1 MWPFKTRWGLPSV
14 CHAAAVPS
22 TVRVQLAAP
31 AVSQIEGVEIVQ
43 HGQQVCNTRRTVAP
57 AFARRYGG
65 SQDLRVPAPWRG
77 DLGEDGVA
85 PLRAPEG
92 RALHMFLPTNSVSDF
107 IRSRHPDV
115 FCAACIA
122 KRSNIPEKTVREALQ
137 VVALRLGF
145 GFGLRTCRGC
155 GRTVVVV
162 KVEAIPPHHEES
174 LPRTVDDGPGGIPH
188 FVCRLCGHLIT
199 AIADTSISD
208 AGVAHGLCIDGRSV
222 DPLTP
227 DERSR
232 LIRICWHHE
241 VALCG
246 ICKRRFRPSEMSAD
260 LFNGR
265 YNLCPF
271 CRVGL
276 APSIRHHIAGCAVIL
291 HADAKWQAEVRET
304 LERASATRKAS
315 GQLRDTSELTRI
327 ESEVLQSKVREAAEA
342 ARRAQEEAERVKRE
356 TPGGK

>member
-1 MWPFKTRWGLPSV
+1 
-14 CHAAAVPS
+14 
-22 TVRVQLAAP
+22 
-31 AVSQIEGVEIVQ
+31 
-43 HGQQVCNTRRTVAP
+43 
-57 AFARRYGG
+57 
-65 SQDLRVPAPWRG
+65 
-77 DLGEDGVA
+77 
-85 PLRAPEG
+85 
-92 RALHMFLPTNSVSDF
+92 MFLPTNSVSDF

-246 ICKRRFRPSEMSAD
+246 IGNRMFRPAEMSAD
-260 LFNGR
+260 LSSGY
-265 YNLCPF
+265 YNFCPS
-271 CRVGL
+271 CRVSL
-276 APSIRHHIAGCAVIL
+276 APSIRRHIAECPVIL
-291 HADAKWQAEVRET
+291 HADPQWQAAVRDT
-304 LERASATRKAS
+304 LERACATRKLS
-315 GQLRDTSELTRI
+315 GQLRDASEVTRV
-327 ESEVLQSKVREAAEA
+327 ESEVLLSKARQAAEG
-342 ARRAQEEAERVKRE
+342 ARQAQEDARRVKRSE
-356 TPGGK
+356 PPTGK